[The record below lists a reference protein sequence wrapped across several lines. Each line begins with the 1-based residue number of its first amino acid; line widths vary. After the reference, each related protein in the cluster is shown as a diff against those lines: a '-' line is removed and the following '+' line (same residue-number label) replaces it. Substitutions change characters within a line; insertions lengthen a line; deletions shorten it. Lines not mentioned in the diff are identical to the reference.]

1 MKSFWGKKSCT
12 RVLDLALKCHW
23 PLTGPTELSGEKEL
37 VAGSLG
43 LCGVPTQTQGWEGLA
58 MQIPAEFVCGS
69 AFGNWRPWGQGEG
82 LEEDGPL
89 GAPLS
94 LQGGG

>member
-1 MKSFWGKKSCT
+1 
-12 RVLDLALKCHW
+12 
-23 PLTGPTELSGEKEL
+23 
-37 VAGSLG
+37 
-43 LCGVPTQTQGWEGLA
+43 
-58 MQIPAEFVCGS
+58 MQIQAEFVCGS